1 MKLRSRDLTILR
13 LNIFTALP
21 QPSSLANKKSSIRA
35 RFLEPNSFHQQAPA
49 KQTLPLP
56 SSALPEQDPSFLP
69 FLFTSAC
76 SSPTDRTHHTYHC
89 TTSTIRIFPRSRWL
103 KPTNRSHNSSWCLW
117 VMEVPERSAPASR
130 RLGLVPP
137 VWVV

>member
-13 LNIFTALP
+13 LNILLHFPNLHRQPTKSHPFEPDSLRPTLSISKLQLNRPYLYLP
-21 QPSSLANKKSSIRA
+21 APSLSRIL
-35 RFLEPNSFHQQAPA
+35 LFH
-49 KQTLPLP
+49 P
-56 SSALPEQDPSFLP
+56 SCS
-69 FLFTSAC
+69 SAC